1 MSKHLRTI
9 IGVLMLCGV
18 VGLIF
23 LGRWMT
29 SGGSPLLV
37 MPSTDIAGVMSTEG
51 KMIAVVRA
59 DDSQR
64 ASRAFQA
71 AKQTLR
77 DVERLMSSHMTGT
90 EIHALNNAPAGEH
103 VALSDRTL
111 SVLRTARDLHVESAG
126 AFDITVRPVLEVWK
140 QAAKDGRIPPLS
152 KLMAAR
158 NASRWD
164 QIELTPTGAI
174 KTTDTAGV
182 DLGGIAKGYGIDQAI
197 ETLKAH
203 DVHGGLVELGG
214 DLRCF
219 GKRFDGRAWTVGVT
233 NPFDPGETLC
243 LLRIDPN
250 AGGAVCTSG
259 NYRRPVEIAGQ
270 RFSHILDPRTLSPAD
285 HSPSVTV
292 IANTATVADAWAT
305 ALSVLGPPGLDTLP
319 TDEGIE
325 AMIIMG
331 TPQRA
336 TIHTTPG
343 FGKLIVGEPP
353 SFAPRPT
360 TEPTEA
366 NSPIEPIT
374 PR

>member
-1 MSKHLRTI
+1 MSRKLRTI
-9 IGVLMLCGV
+9 IALLLLCGV
-18 VGLIF
+18 GGLIF

-37 MPSTDIAGVMSTEG
+37 MPSTDITEVMSTEG

-64 ASRAFQA
+64 ASRAFRA
-71 AKQTLR
+71 ARQTLR

-140 QAAKDGRIPPLS
+140 QAAKEGRIPPLS
-152 KLMAAR
+152 KLTAAR

-164 QIELTPTGAI
+164 QIELTPTGAV
-174 KTTDTAGV
+174 KSTDTAGV
-182 DLGGIAKGYGIDQAI
+182 DLGGIAKGYGIDRAI

-219 GKRFDGRAWTVGVT
+219 GTRFDGRPWTVAVT
-233 NPFDPGETLC
+233 DPFDPDKTLC
-243 LLRIDPN
+243 LLRID
-250 AGGAVCTSG
+250 ADTGAAVCTSG

-270 RFSHILDPRTLSPAD
+270 RFSHILDPRTLMPTD

-305 ALSVLGPPGLDTLP
+305 ALSVLGPPGLDSLP
-319 TDEGIE
+319 ANEGIE

-331 TPQRA
+331 TPERA

-343 FGKLIVGEPP
+343 FENLLVGEPP
-353 SFAPRPT
+353 SFEPKPT
-360 TEPTEA
+360 SQPSEP
-366 NSPIEPIT
+366 NSPIEPVT